1 MTAVSRLLHRA
12 ARHGLTIYWDDKRGS
27 AVIWPVKGADRN
39 LIRALHLRGEE
50 IVDLLGAAGSGSVPV
65 NSAAGRCIKIC
76 ITDCVTPLKKPPFYG
91 HFEGSQ
97 RCR

>member
-12 ARHGLTIYWDDKRGS
+12 AAAGLTIYWDDKRGS

-50 IVDLLGAAGSGSVPV
+50 IVDLLGRSGFWEC
-65 NSAAGRCIKIC
+65 AC
-76 ITDCVTPLKKPPFYG
+76 
-91 HFEGSQ
+91 EQ
-97 RCR
+97 CRGTVH